1 MKTLTASILVG
12 LICICSHVRIVQA
25 QDNNVTAASD
35 QPPIPMAILPFKE
48 QGATAGAPRAGNFG
62 DAARENS
69 EQSATDAAQ
78 NNKVSSL
85 LFAELAMDSSLLLV
99 EREDID
105 KMIEELELSAAGL
118 VDTQTA
124 NRIGHMIGAKILVTG
139 SVIKVDDS
147 LYVIAKIIGTETSRV
162 FGASA
167 KGRFVDGLAPLVEEV
182 AKQISAKVTSQGR
195 ELMPKPV
202 TKEYRLEELRKRLPK
217 VKLPSLAINI
227 EEQHL
232 GQLVI
237 DPAAETEYRKTCA
250 EVGFAVYDASTPE
263 GKKAD
268 LTIVGEA
275 ISEPALRRKHFH
287 VVKARLE
294 VKVIENSTGKILIA
308 DRETSVWVD
317 LSENVTAKS
326 AIQNAALQTMERVLP
341 KIANLEEGR

>member
-1 MKTLTASILVG
+1 MKTTLATILMV
-12 LICICSHVRIVQA
+12 LSCFCSHGRIGLA
-25 QDNNVTAASD
+25 QVDDVTTTND
-35 QPPIPMAILPFKE
+35 QPPIPMAILPFRE
-48 QGATAGAPRAGNFG
+48 QGATASAPRAGNFG

-69 EQSATDAAQ
+69 EKSATDVAQ
-78 NNKVSSL
+78 SNRVSSL
-85 LFAELAMDSSLLLV
+85 LFAELAVDSNLVLV

-105 KMIEELELSAAGL
+105 KMIEELELSAAGM
-118 VDTQTA
+118 VDSQTA

-139 SVIKVDDS
+139 SVLKVDDS
-147 LYVIAKIIGTETSRV
+147 LFVIAKIIGTETTRV

-167 KGRFVDGLAPLVEEV
+167 KGRFVDGLTPLVEQV
-182 AKQISAKVTSQGR
+182 AKQIAAKVSSQGE
-195 ELMPKPV
+195 ELLPKPV

-217 VKLPSLAINI
+217 TKLPSLAINI

-232 GQLVI
+232 GARVI
-237 DPAAETEYRKTCA
+237 DPAAETEYLKTCA
-250 EVGFAVYDASTPE
+250 EVGFTVYDASTPE

-268 LTIVGEA
+268 LTIIGEA

-287 VVKARLE
+287 VVKARIE

-326 AIQNAALQTMERVLP
+326 AIQNAALQTIERVLP
-341 KIANLEEGR
+341 KIANLE